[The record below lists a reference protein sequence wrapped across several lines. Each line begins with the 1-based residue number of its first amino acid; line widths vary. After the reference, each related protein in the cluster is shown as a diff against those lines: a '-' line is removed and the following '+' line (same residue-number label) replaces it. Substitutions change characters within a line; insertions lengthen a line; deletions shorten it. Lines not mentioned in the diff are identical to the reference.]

1 MLFEQ
6 PLTVSP
12 VRHDTELLLGLLRQE
27 KPGKALEVGCGSG
40 YLSIELARLGW
51 QVTGVDIDSQA
62 VDVSRRNTRLAGLD
76 VRVVQSDMFEGI
88 SGRFDAI
95 IFNPP
100 IVFSRNLLY
109 PLARGVVARIHP
121 LNAALEF
128 LISRLP
134 SPRLEELVLRFLAGA
149 KDHLTPGGKA
159 YLVVFDRELRLLSAA
174 TRPSQVVRAG
184 PVLRVLVF
192 EEESL

>member
-12 VRHDTELLLGLLRQE
+12 VRHDTELLLGLLCQE
-27 KPGKALEVGCGSG
+27 KPRKALEIGCGSG

-100 IVFSRNLLY
+100 IVFSRNPLY
-109 PLARGVVARIHP
+109 PLARGVVARI
-121 LNAALEF
+121 
-128 LISRLP
+128 
-134 SPRLEELVLRFLAGA
+134 
-149 KDHLTPGGKA
+149 
-159 YLVVFDRELRLLSAA
+159 VF
-174 TRPSQVVRAG
+174 V
-184 PVLRVLVF
+184 
-192 EEESL
+192 